1 MNFMRPFLHSSKV
14 KPRRGFTLIEIMLTL
29 FVLVVILGLCIPVA
43 GPIFEEMS
51 LREPARQLQT
61 LAKTARYRA
70 VNERRGYQ
78 IVLNPHEIVLEPSGT
93 KASNTSAPAAA
104 SDDPEAAEDPEPEPE
119 SIVFPADAS
128 VAFRFKESEKWT
140 SPHDELWKCAPTGLC
155 RPIQLRVTRGA
166 SSVEFSVE
174 PLTANFIET
183 GLNVQ

>member
-1 MNFMRPFLHSSKV
+1 MNFMRPFLHSPGL
-14 KPRRGFTLIEIMLTL
+14 KPLRGFTLIEIMLTL

-93 KASNTSAPAAA
+93 KKSAPPAAA
-104 SDDPEAAEDPEPEPE
+104 SNDPEADEDPDPAPE
-119 SIVFPADAS
+119 SIVFPAEAS

-140 SPHDELWKCAPTGLC
+140 SPKDEIWKFAPTGLC
-155 RPIQLRVTRGA
+155 RPIQFRVTRGT
-166 SSVEFSVE
+166 STVEFSVE
-174 PLTANFIET
+174 PLTADFTET